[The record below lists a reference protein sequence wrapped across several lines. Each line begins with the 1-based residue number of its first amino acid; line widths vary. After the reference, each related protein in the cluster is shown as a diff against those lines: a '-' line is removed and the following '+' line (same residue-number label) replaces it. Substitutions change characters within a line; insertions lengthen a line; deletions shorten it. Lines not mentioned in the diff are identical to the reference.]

1 MPKDADFVTETT
13 STVGTGTV
21 VLEGAV
27 AGYRS
32 FSSALGTSNVAVHY
46 EIYDPTTGQREVG
59 IGQFLAGSNALQRD
73 LVLSSTT
80 GGGKVSFAAGPKL
93 ALMPKPAESTLVA
106 RSRRPA
112 DIGLE
117 IWPAAGQ
124 TAAMLVIRKIDG
136 TVAFSV
142 DANGT
147 VVGPD
152 LEVGSSGSNSNGS
165 WEITPGGWLMCRKNR
180 VLFSKVSGS
189 TSQLRATWT
198 LPATMAN
205 DDYVAGVTPRHST
218 DAGNLSETFG
228 TNLTPPARFI
238 GQIEATTKTTTAVT
252 FTAFNHGVSL
262 ESGDS
267 FYADVWAQG
276 DAP

>member
-147 VVGPD
+147 ITGPD
-152 LEVGSSGSNSNGS
+152 LEVGSSGSNANGS

-180 VLFSKVSGS
+180 VLFTMVTSS
-189 TSQLRATWT
+189 TLRATWT
-198 LPATMAN
+198 LPGGPMAN
-205 DDYVAGVTPRHST
+205 DDYVVGATPRHST
-218 DAGNLSETFG
+218 DAGSSGSTFAAS
-228 TNLTPPARFI
+228 LTPPARFI
-238 GQIEATTKTTTAVT
+238 GQIEATTKSTTTVM

-262 ESGDS
+262 ENGDS
-267 FYADVWAQG
+267 FYADVWAWG